1 MSAQDKRVCVGVIT
15 GAHGVRGAVRL
26 KSFTAAPEDVARYG
40 PLEDERGERRFA
52 LRITGDAKGVLIA
65 AISGIEDRDRAEA
78 LRGSRLY
85 LPRSALPPPEEEE
98 YYHTDLIGL
107 DAMLVDGTS
116 LGTVRAVH
124 DFGAGDTLEIA
135 RAKGT
140 PVMVP
145 FTRAVV
151 PVVDLDLG
159 RLIIDPPPGLLDE
172 VVSRGRGPH
181 PDPPP
186 LAGEGMG
193 DGKGGQNA
201 ETAALVRTDAES
213 DA

>member
-1 MSAQDKRVCVGVIT
+1 MSAQDKRVCVGVVT
-15 GAHGVRGAVRL
+15 GAHGVRGAVRI
-26 KSFTAAPEDVARYG
+26 KSFTATPEDVARYG

-52 LRITGDAKGVLIA
+52 KGVLIT

-124 DFGAGDTLEIA
+124 DFGAGDMLEIE
-135 RAKGT
+135 RASGP
-140 PVMVP
+140 PVLVP

-151 PVVDLDLG
+151 PVVDLDAG
-159 RLIIDPPPGLLDE
+159 RLALDPPPGLLDPPPPRRR
-172 VVSRGRGPH
+172 SPH
-181 PDPPP
+181 PGPPP
-186 LAGEGMG
+186 PAEEGS
-193 DGKGGQNA
+193 DRREAEAANGGQKRATNA
-201 ETAALVRTDAES
+201 EPVR
-213 DA
+213 